1 MILKNHYNNIG
12 SLLDT
17 EGMTEFSA
25 RMNTQE
31 AFWELFNKYNTYLA
45 SHIKKND
52 LKTLIDETT
61 FLIHSSQF
69 RSIKNKYL
77 EINE

>member
-1 MILKNHYNNIG
+1 M
-12 SLLDT
+12 
-17 EGMTEFSA
+17 E
-25 RMNTQE
+25 TQKV
-31 AFWELFNKYNTYLA
+31 LGITFNKFNFYRGVL
-45 SHIKKND
+45 KND

-77 EINE
+77 EVYE